1 MKILAL
7 YVSIESDEMEKL
19 DWLGIFDDTP
29 VGIKKGTPAQILQH
43 ILEKKWTLI
52 KDDKDM
58 IIMIHRVFYHHEG
71 KLKKLTSHLA
81 VKGDDSTYTAM
92 AKTVGLPL
100 GIATKFVAKE
110 IISNPGVILPISKE
124 VYVPSLE
131 ELRKYGIAFHEKEG
145 D

>member
-1 MKILAL
+1 
-7 YVSIESDEMEKL
+7 
-19 DWLGIFDDTP
+19 
-29 VGIKKGTPAQILQH
+29 
-43 ILEKKWTLI
+43 
-52 KDDKDM
+52 
-58 IIMIHRVFYHHEG
+58 
-71 KLKKLTSHLA
+71 
-81 VKGDDSTYTAM
+81 
-92 AKTVGLPL
+92 LPL